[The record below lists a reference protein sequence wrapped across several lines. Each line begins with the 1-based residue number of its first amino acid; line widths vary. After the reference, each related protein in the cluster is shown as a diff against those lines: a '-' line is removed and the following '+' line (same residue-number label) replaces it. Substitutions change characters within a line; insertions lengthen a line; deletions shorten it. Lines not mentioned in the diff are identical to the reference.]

1 MMGDNCENIELLLT
15 AYVDNELSAEQRR
28 KVTQHLAHCSD
39 CREIVQDL
47 ENTNQILH
55 LAFSGEQEPD
65 VDLSGV
71 WEEIESQL
79 DFRAS
84 VWKRLKEG
92 IGRPVVWIPTA
103 FAATAA
109 ALLIFLLPMPK
120 KQMPMTVS
128 QIESVYSQTGQVM
141 VMQTASSGQPLIWI
155 LPRPEK
161 EVSG

>member
-1 MMGDNCENIELLLT
+1 MKYLLSLVFGRTPFLHDRAYGFRFIRSGFFERVDDGKGDGPF
-15 AYVDNELSAEQRR
+15 AEIFGQG
-28 KVTQHLAHCSD
+28 LA
-39 CREIVQDL
+39 E
-47 ENTNQILH
+47 H

-79 DFRAS
+79 DFRPS